1 MLIKHFQKKSKNF
14 FFLTKIKTC
23 SELGESE
30 KIDFSDF
37 AWPKKKIFAK
47 FFLDS

>member
-1 MLIKHFQKKSKNF
+1 MLIKNLQKKLKIF

>member
-1 MLIKHFQKKSKNF
+1 MLIKNLQKKLKIF

-37 AWPKKKIFAK
+37 AWPKKNFLRN
-47 FFLDS
+47 FF